1 MLASRGLLNRGPLKG
16 GISMLEPSGSNGI
29 MTRGIMTRR
38 RASVVSLG
46 LALAGLLSLAAAASG
61 GRDKALA
68 EVKDFTDRFNRAYE
82 ANDMKAY
89 WPFYADDMSQ
99 YWEEGRL
106 DIEDY
111 KKYWAKQLA
120 DGTKI
125 LEVKTEDPVFHI
137 SPGNDAAVAA
147 YRIYT
152 KMLRPDGTTTAS
164 WHQETDVLF
173 KRNGRWQVVHLHDSP
188 APAEK

>member
-1 MLASRGLLNRGPLKG
+1 MRKHSRLDVFC
-16 GISMLEPSGSNGI
+16 I
-29 MTRGIMTRR
+29 RR
-38 RASVVSLG
+38 RKAAVISLTLV
-46 LALAGLLSLAAAASG
+46 LAAGLCLAAAGAG
-61 GRDKALA
+61 AREKALA
-68 EVKDFTDRFNRAYE
+68 EVRGFTDRFNAAYE
-82 ANDMKAY
+82 SNDLKVY
-89 WPFYADDMSQ
+89 WEFYADDMTQ

-106 DIEDY
+106 DIRDY
-111 KKYWAKQLA
+111 RKYWEKQLA
-120 DGTKI
+120 DGTRI
-125 LEVKTEDPVFHI
+125 VEVKTADPVFHI
-137 SPGNDAAVAA
+137 SAENDAAVVA

>member
-1 MLASRGLLNRGPLKG
+1 MRIYSRLDVFRNHRRKAAVVAFTLVLA
-16 GISMLEPSGSNGI
+16 
-29 MTRGIMTRR
+29 
-38 RASVVSLG
+38 
-46 LALAGLLSLAAAASG
+46 AGLCLAAAGAG
-61 GRDKALA
+61 AREKALA
-68 EVKDFTDRFNRAYE
+68 EVRGFTDRFNQAYE

-89 WPFYADDMSQ
+89 WGFYADDMTQ

-106 DIEDY
+106 DIPDY
-111 KKYWAKQLA
+111 RRYWEKQLA

-125 LEVKTEDPVFHI
+125 LEVKTADPVFHI

-152 KMLRPDGTTTAS
+152 KMQRPDGTTTAG

>member
-1 MLASRGLLNRGPLKG
+1 MRIYSRLDVFRNH
-16 GISMLEPSGSNGI
+16 
-29 MTRGIMTRR
+29 RR
-38 RASVVSLG
+38 KAAVVAFTLVV
-46 LALAGLLSLAAAASG
+46 AAGLCLAAAGAG
-61 GRDKALA
+61 AREKALA
-68 EVKDFTDRFNRAYE
+68 EVRGFTNRFNQAYE

-89 WPFYADDMSQ
+89 WGFYADDMTQ

-106 DIEDY
+106 DIPDY
-111 KKYWAKQLA
+111 RKYWEKQMA
-120 DGTKI
+120 DGNKI
-125 LEVKTEDPVFHI
+125 VEVKTADPVFHI

-152 KMLRPDGTTTAS
+152 RMQRPDGTTTAG